1 MVKDILPHLFL
12 CDGHRHGC
20 SSVLTK
26 RGYTTPLFYPQ
37 RPAFIFLSPIRSK
50 REFPSISNKI
60 GDFHT
65 TKCNKVV
72 PFRTHRPLFSL
83 IAHRRT
89 TRLSKITR
97 FFAES
102 HLFFSKI
109 TPFLPFLKFPIF
121 VQLPVPWA
129 FLDSL
134 HKLDINRLQSAGK
147 NGKISPRTGDTVR
160 WTN

>member
-1 MVKDILPHLFL
+1 MVKGILPHWFL
-12 CDGHRHGC
+12 GDGHRHGC

-60 GDFHT
+60 GNFHT

-72 PFRTHRPLFSL
+72 RFRTYRPLFSL

-102 HLFFSKI
+102 PFFSKI
-109 TPFLPFLKFPIF
+109 TPFFPFLKFPIF
-121 VQLPVPWA
+121 VQLPKHV
-129 FLDSL
+129 
-134 HKLDINRLQSAGK
+134 KKGVVQSTTPLPYEIASQAPK
-147 NGKISPRTGDTVR
+147 VATACSAIR
-160 WTN
+160 WP

>member
-1 MVKDILPHLFL
+1 MVKGILPHLFL
-12 CDGHRHGC
+12 GDGHRHGC

-60 GDFHT
+60 GNFHT

-72 PFRTHRPLFSL
+72 RFRTYRPLFSL

-97 FFAES
+97 FLQN
-102 HLFFSKI
+102 HTLFFKNH
-109 TPFLPFLKFPIF
+109 
-121 VQLPVPWA
+121 PVFA
-129 FLDSL
+129 LF
-134 HKLDINRLQSAGK
+134 
-147 NGKISPRTGDTVR
+147 KISNFRTTSQTCKKGAWCFAPRPFRMKLPLRPQR
-160 WTN
+160 WPQPARPCAGRRW